1 MIEPKQT
8 TRFWLSCLLGIIF
21 LTIIFIVARD
31 SKATWF
37 FATVGKIPYFDK
49 VGHFFIMGLISLCAV
64 AGLSHRLPFSPWR
77 SSLFV
82 MGCVFLLSTIDEISQ
97 AFIPSR
103 TFSLADLSASALGI
117 ICLGLIG
124 HRISQRKD

>member
-1 MIEPKQT
+1 M
-8 TRFWLSCLLGIIF
+8 
-21 LTIIFIVARD
+21 LTVIFIVARD

-64 AGLSHRLPFSPWR
+64 AGLARRLPFSPWR
-77 SSLFV
+77 ASFIV

-103 TFSLADLSASALGI
+103 TFSLADLFASILGI
-117 ICLGLIG
+117 ICLGVIG
-124 HRISQRKD
+124 HQISQQKD